1 MFKSKKILFV
11 ATIIFIALFS
21 YNSMNS
27 EIKTTDVK
35 YSEFT
40 KQLENNEISTIDI
53 NNSYSAANKIVYTKK
68 ESDKLADKDK
78 KYYKVLMPSFVTF
91 WSDFYPKNKDKNNP
105 YSKIEVKMSEIP
117 QDSLFI
123 ILL

>member
-27 EIKTTDVK
+27 EVKTTDVK

-68 ESDKLADKDK
+68 ESD
-78 KYYKVLMPSFVTF
+78 SCR
-91 WSDFYPKNKDKNNP
+91 
-105 YSKIEVKMSEIP
+105 
-117 QDSLFI
+117 
-123 ILL
+123 